1 LSGKS
6 PICDGDLVEALTA
19 SFEPRFPASAVT
31 ASEDPAV
38 RFLLDRGILSKGYES
53 TVLCDRCER
62 NCELPLETEGDQ
74 RFFVCPTGYIERP
87 VPVPEDDVP
96 VYQFDFSA
104 FCQDF
109 AKQNG
114 LKSWADDGILG
125 WSLYRVAR
133 GRRVNKRVAAI
144 YTLRLGADEAAMMLP
159 ALKSRLQCDRL
170 IVITPL
176 LQNLDKAINALAVQ
190 DIGLVA
196 LDDLF
201 ARQTFDLDLAE
212 TEETALPSDSYCRV
226 ITHEGR
232 EFLKKHQYEELIE
245 DRSTF
250 DMFIDGF
257 QKKVWKQ
264 LLNGKVVQDKL
275 TPAELRI
282 LISYVEYGRVAKPT
296 RLDSSIKVFETA
308 RRKADVTV
316 GRYEWRAF
324 TTHRTPA
331 DPRMKEYQFS
341 PPSDLKF
348 CIVIPL
354 S

>member
-125 WSLYRVAR
+125 RSLYRVAR

-212 TEETALPSDSYCRV
+212 TEETALPSDSYC
-226 ITHEGR
+226 
-232 EFLKKHQYEELIE
+232 
-245 DRSTF
+245 
-250 DMFIDGF
+250 MFIDGF
-257 QKKVWKQ
+257 QKKVWKR